1 MPVIYGLSKHIKQQT
16 AIEILKSRETMRDN
30 LGYFV
35 EVVKIIAQI
44 VNRAII
50 SMEISQGNKFRDA

>member
-30 LGYFV
+30 PDYFV

-44 VNRAII
+44 VNRTII